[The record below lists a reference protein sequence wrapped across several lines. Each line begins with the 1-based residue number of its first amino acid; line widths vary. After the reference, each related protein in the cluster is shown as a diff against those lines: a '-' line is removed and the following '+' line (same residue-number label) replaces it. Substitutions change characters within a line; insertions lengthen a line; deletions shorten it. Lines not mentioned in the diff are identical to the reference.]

1 MGKIRV
7 QDLARM
13 MSISNQD
20 LVFKMKSIGVR
31 VEGDD
36 AHIDS
41 ETLQAIIQGKKL
53 PHPREVI
60 LRDEPTAAEAQ
71 KKRAPAPAPAP
82 TNLRPAINPL
92 RPGRPR
98 TLIQKVEPRI
108 QTLPASERPE
118 RALAEAHEASEALEA
133 QNAVEAAQVPSEP
146 RETAVAAP
154 DVLAPQAA
162 PSETAPAPAQAPH
175 APATEPIVAPS
186 TPTAAPSIPSTVPNT
201 PNTPSTPS
209 SAPAAPSTPANAPSS
224 APSARPPYPPQTP
237 YRPNPGQGRPAGP
250 YPRPG
255 MSPGAQRP
263 GGSPGSQRP
272 PMSQRPGGPGGPGS
286 SGPGGPGSTMSPRP
300 ISPRP
305 VSPRPPY
312 MPSGRPPGPTTSSPY
327 PPQRPRP
334 TGGPGGSDPARSRPP
349 FGGGAGAGARPTTPA
364 PERPSLGMR
373 SDRPSGGGGGGDRDK
388 RGGINK
394 KPKKGVPARPLAPQA
409 DLTVFKG
416 SLRGLDVDEDVNNPN
431 ERRRR
436 RAQQRESDRQGGA
449 SRSNVLSFKGAP
461 PSGPV
466 TIAEGM
472 TLREFADKLG
482 VKVKDLIKALFD
494 RGIMANINFVVE
506 PQLAQSLASSLGV
519 ETTVVSFEQEIQLKD
534 ELKRVESDAA
544 AANGTQGGI
553 GATGVNGATEPRG
566 PVVTIMGHVDHGKT
580 SLLDVIRSSKVAEGE
595 SGGITQHIGAY
606 HVDIRDRKIV
616 FLDTPGHEAFTMM
629 RARGSKVT
637 DIVVLVVAA
646 DDGVMPQTL
655 EAIDHARAAKVPIV
669 VAINKIDKPNAN
681 PDRVKR
687 ELAER
692 GLQPEEWGG
701 DTVMVGVSALK
712 REGIDSLLEMILL
725 TSDLLELRANP
736 TMRAQGAVLEARKEV
751 GRGIIATVLIQN
763 GTVKPGDLY
772 VTGATWGRV
781 RSMTDDRGQ
790 RIQIAGPSTP
800 VEISGF
806 TDLPNAGDLFQV
818 VEDEVKA
825 RSIAEYRQQ
834 EERTKGLN
842 PVQRA
847 LSLEQL
853 FGRIQ
858 AGDVKDL
865 AVVLKADVQGSL
877 EVLRETLTKAST
889 EKVKVQVILS
899 GLGAITTNDVLLA
912 AASKAI
918 IIGFNVRPERTAAD
932 LADKEGVDIRLHTV
946 IYELLDELKKAMV
959 GLLDPTYREVS
970 AGRAEVRDTF
980 KVPKIGT
987 IAGCH
992 VLEGAIPRAAP
1003 VRLVRDGRVIFE
1015 GKIGSLRR
1023 FKDDVSEVRSGFDC
1037 GIGIERFQDMKPG
1050 DIIEAYGRE
1059 EVAATL

>member
-1 MGKIRV
+1 
-7 QDLARM
+7 M

-60 LRDEPTAAEAQ
+60 LRDEPAAAEAQ
-71 KKRAPAPAPAP
+71 RKRAPAPAPASAP
-82 TNLRPAINPL
+82 IRPQANPL

-133 QNAVEAAQVPSEP
+133 QAVAESAETRVEA
-146 RETAVAAP
+146 RETPAEPAAPAAAPVAAP
-154 DVLAPQAA
+154 APVEA
-162 PSETAPAPAQAPH
+162 PPAEAAPAPAPA
-175 APATEPIVAPS
+175 APAPPSAP
-186 TPTAAPSIPSTVPNT
+186 PAAAPSHSPSG
-201 PNTPSTPS
+201 
-209 SAPAAPSTPANAPSS
+209 APSVRPTSS
-224 APSARPPYPPQTP
+224 PSAP
-237 YRPNPGQGRPAGP
+237 YRPSSGPGQGRPSGP
-250 YPRPG
+250 YPP
-255 MSPGAQRP
+255 QRP
-263 GGSPGSQRP
+263 QSGPGGQRP
-272 PMSQRPGGPGGPGS
+272 PMSNRPYSPGSSPGGPGGP
-286 SGPGGPGSTMSPRP
+286 MSNRP
-300 ISPRP
+300 AGPRP
-305 VSPRPPY
+305 VGPRPPH
-312 MPSGRPPGPTTSSPY
+312 MPSGRPAGPGSSAPY
-327 PPQRPRP
+327 PGQRPRP
-334 TGGPGGSDPARSRPP
+334 TGPGTGPSDPRSRPP
-349 FGGGAGAGARPTTPA
+349 FSGGPGGPGARPSA
-364 PERPSLGMR
+364 PPSDRPMIGR
-373 SDRPSGGGGGGDRDK
+373 SDRPGGGGGGDRDK
-388 RGGINK
+388 RGGGINK
-394 KPKKGVPARPLAPQA
+394 KPKKGAPTRPLAPQA

-416 SLRGLDVDEDVNNPN
+416 SLRGLDVDEDVSNPSA
-431 ERRRR
+431 RRRR
-436 RAQQRESDRQGGA
+436 RAQQRESDRQDGGD
-449 SRSNVLSFKGAP
+449 RGKVLSFKGAP

-482 VKVKDLIKALFD
+482 VKVKDLIKTLFD
-494 RGIMANINFVVE
+494 RGILANINFVVE
-506 PQLAQSLASSLGV
+506 PHLAQSLASSMGV
-519 ETTVVSFEQEIQLKD
+519 ETTVVSFEQEVQMKA
-534 ELKRVESDAA
+534 EMKRIEGDPEGAGGGGAA
-544 AANGTQGGI
+544 TD
-553 GATGVNGATEPRG
+553 PRG

-580 SLLDVIRSSKVAEGE
+580 SLLDAIRSSKVAEGE

-606 HVDIRDRKIV
+606 HVDVRDRKIV

-629 RARGSKVT
+629 RSRGAKVT

-669 VAINKIDKPNAN
+669 VAINKIDKANAN

-712 REGIDSLLEMILL
+712 REGIDALLEMILL

-736 TMRAQGAVLEARKEV
+736 AMRAQGAVLEARKEV
-751 GRGIIATVLIQN
+751 GRGIIATVLVQN
-763 GTVKPGDLY
+763 GTLKPGDLY

-781 RSMTDDRGQ
+781 RSMTDDRGA

-800 VEISGF
+800 VEVSGF

-825 RSIAEYRQQ
+825 RGIAEYRQQ
-834 EERTKGLN
+834 EERAKGLN

-865 AVVLKADVQGSL
+865 PVVLKADVQGSL
-877 EVLRETLTKAST
+877 EVLRETLAKAST

-932 LADKEGVDIRLHTV
+932 LSEKEGVDIRLHTV

-959 GLLDPTYREVS
+959 GLLAPTFREVS

-980 KVPKIGT
+980 KVPKVGT

-992 VLEGAIPRAAP
+992 VIEGTIPRNASI
-1003 VRLVRDGRVIFE
+1003 RLVRDGRVIFE
-1015 GKIGSLRR
+1015 GKISSLRR
-1023 FKDDVSEVRSGFDC
+1023 FKDDVSEVRAGFDC
-1037 GIGIERFQDMKPG
+1037 GIGIERFQDLKPG
-1050 DIIEAYGRE
+1050 DVIEAYGRE